1 MYKYI
6 RSKPIITKLIISILV
21 SVRLLTVQLQAQNTP
36 QPSVFGTNIRLFPSD
51 DKALS
56 VEYTDKTFPGDAV
69 FIRFTTNGTIL
80 EEAAA
85 ELRSPSGDKT
95 LIKAN
100 LYKADAE
107 HKNSS
112 EKTQYIA
119 LIPLSSWYEPGTF
132 TVTLSYKLHG
142 KEEAVLSLPVLIQSK
157 EFVSET
163 VNLDARN
170 TGIKTNT
177 STKRKEQIERLNT
190 ILETV
195 DYSAVYHKGI
205 FSLPVTQK
213 RRTAFFADRRVYAY
227 SNGKSS
233 TGLHYGIDFGVP
245 TGTPVFSCGR
255 GKVVLAE
262 KRVSTGYSVVIEHLP
277 GLYSLYY
284 HLSEFN
290 VEEGQII
297 GRGQKIGLSG
307 ATGLATGPH
316 LHWEVRLLG
325 RAVNPDLFTE
335 SFPIDE

>member
-6 RSKPIITKLIISILV
+6 RSKPIIVKLIISVFL
-21 SVRLLTVQLQAQNTP
+21 SVRVLTVQLQADTPNT
-36 QPSVFGTNIRLFPSD
+36 SVFGTSIRLFPSD
-51 DKALS
+51 DKKLS

-69 FIRFTTNGTIL
+69 FIRFTMEENVL
-80 EEAAA
+80 EQAVA
-85 ELRSPSGDKT
+85 ELRSSSADKT

-100 LYKADAE
+100 LYEVSTGQSAACK
-107 HKNSS
+107 KMR
-112 EKTQYIA
+112 YIA

-132 TVTLSYKLHG
+132 TVELSYKLHG
-142 KEEAVLSLPVLIQSK
+142 KKEAVLSLPVLIQPK

-163 VNLDARN
+163 VELDRRN

-190 ILETV
+190 ILETI
-195 DYSAVYHKGI
+195 DYNAVYQRGT

-227 SNGKSS
+227 SDGKSS

-245 TGTPVFSCGR
+245 VGTSVFSCGR

-262 KRVSTGYSVVIEHLP
+262 NRVSTGYSLVIEHLP

-297 GRGQKIGLSG
+297 EQGQKIGLSG

-335 SFPIDE
+335 AFPIDE